1 MKPFT
6 PVTLVAAALVALS
19 LAPFA
24 RQAEADDDAFELGL
38 HVSATSLSA
47 VNTSDAPI
55 VLVVRGRADARESR
69 VVIPAHGRFDTRF
82 TPGTLRDLE
91 LVVLSRR
98 ENGLRRSEAFAL
110 EALRDRGFDALW
122 FDVEPAKVSAWVR
135 EGERFD
141 GIDNQGRLNGGQTHG
156 RSAPAALH
164 VPVITPNDGQP
175 RETPPRLDRKPLPPV

>member
-1 MKPFT
+1 MKPST
-6 PVTLVAAALVALS
+6 SVTLVAAALVALS

-24 RQAEADDDAFELGL
+24 RQAEAADSAYELGL

-55 VLVVRGRADARESR
+55 VLVLRGRADARESR
-69 VVIPAHGRFDTRF
+69 VVIPARGRFDTRF

-91 LVVLSRR
+91 LIVVTRR
-98 ENGLRRSEAFAL
+98 ENHLRRSEAFAL
-110 EALRDRGFDALW
+110 DALRDRGYDALW
-122 FDVEPAKVSAWVR
+122 FDFEPAKVSAWAR

-141 GIDNQGRLNGGQTHG
+141 GIDHQGRLNGEPTHG

-175 RETPPRLDRKPLPPV
+175 RETPPRLERLPLPPV